1 MPSFVFGSRLYGE
14 MFSTSQMNALFSD
27 EAIVQRY
34 LDVEV
39 ALARVQAKLE
49 IIPADAATA
58 IADCAD
64 INRIDW
70 QTLSA
75 RTQIVGYPILPLVE
89 QLSSWAKNDLGQ
101 YCHWGA
107 TTQDIM
113 DTADVLQIK
122 AALAI
127 VEADLEAIADHLKCL
142 ATEHKTTAM
151 AGRTHLQHA
160 LPVTFGYKCAGWLSS
175 IDRHRA
181 RLNQLKPRVFI
192 GEFAGAAGTLAS
204 LGDDG
209 LRVQEALMEELDLGV
224 PSMTWHGARDNFAEV
239 TGILALISASLG
251 KIAYDVMLMMQ
262 TEVGEV
268 FEPYVEGRGASSTMP
283 QKRNPISSELIL
295 AAAKIVREQHSLML
309 DALVQDHERATGQ
322 WHVEWVAVA
331 TAFLSTSGA
340 LRAATELLAGLEVD
354 VEAMRQNLDMSGGL
368 IVAEAVMMGLAPKL
382 GRQVAHDAVYEC
394 CRESL
399 ETGKS
404 FLSALENH
412 PKIAGIADLDQLA
425 DLVSP
430 ENYLGAAPTMVENY
444 LKNRE

>member
-14 MFSTSQMNALFSD
+14 MFSTAQMNSLFSD
-27 EAIVQRY
+27 EAMVQRY

-39 ALARVQAKLE
+39 ALARVQARLG
-49 IIPADAATA
+49 IIPEKAATA
-58 IADCAD
+58 ISDSAD
-64 INRIDW
+64 ISRIDW
-70 QTLSA
+70 QCLSR

-89 QLSSWAKNDLGQ
+89 QLSSWPAHDFGQ

-122 AALAI
+122 AAIAL
-127 VEADLEAIADHLKCL
+127 VEADLEAIADHLARL
-142 ATEHKTTAM
+142 ADEHKTTAM

-160 LPVTFGYKCAGWLSS
+160 LPVTFGFKCAGWLSA
-175 IDRHRA
+175 IDRHQD
-181 RLNQLKPRVFI
+181 RLNQLKPRLLV
-192 GEFAGAAGTLAS
+192 GEFAGAVGTLAS
-204 LGDDG
+204 LGVEG
-209 LRVQEALMEELDLGV
+209 LAVQEALMAELELGV
-224 PSMTWHGARDNFAEV
+224 PSMTWHGARDNFAEA
-239 TGILALISASLG
+239 TGVLALICASLG

-309 DALVQDHERATGQ
+309 DAIVQDHERATGQ
-322 WHVEWVAVA
+322 WHVEWVAVS
-331 TAFLSTSGA
+331 TAFLSASGA
-340 LRAATELLAGLEVD
+340 LSAAKELLSGLEVHED
-354 VEAMRQNLDMSGGL
+354 TMRRNLDMSGGL
-368 IVAEAVMMGLAPKL
+368 IVAEAVMMGLAPIL

-399 ETGKS
+399 KTGTQ
-404 FLSALENH
+404 FLQALEDH
-412 PKIAGIADLDQLA
+412 AEISGIVEPGRLA
-425 DLVSP
+425 ELVNP
-430 ENYLGAAPTMVENY
+430 ENYLGAAPKMVENY
-444 LKNRE
+444 LINRK